1 MILRREFI
9 RLLGGATALPLAARA
24 QQPAIPVVG
33 FLRDSSYDA
42 SITLLAALR
51 QGMKEAGFVE
61 GQNVAIEYRWSEGQ
75 YDQLPKLAAELV
87 RRRVAVIVAAGNVAA
102 IAAKAATAT
111 TPIVFATG
119 DDPIQMGI
127 VASLNR
133 PEGNVS
139 GVTFYSGVLGAKA
152 LELLH
157 ELVPTATA
165 IGLLVNPNSPSAE
178 AQVRDAQ
185 AATRAL
191 KQQLHVENARN
202 QRDIDQAYA
211 VLEQKRIGALIIP
224 GNAVFTGQRDRL
236 VALAV
241 RYGLPTM
248 YPQREF
254 AVAGGLMSYGG
265 SITDAY
271 RQVGVYAG
279 RILKGEQPG
288 GLPVLQP
295 TKFEFV
301 INMKTAKALGLEVPD
316 RLLALADEVIE

>member
-1 MILRREFI
+1 
-9 RLLGGATALPLAARA
+9 
-24 QQPAIPVVG
+24 
-33 FLRDSSYDA
+33 
-42 SITLLAALR
+42 
-51 QGMKEAGFVE
+51 
-61 GQNVAIEYRWSEGQ
+61 
-75 YDQLPKLAAELV
+75 
-87 RRRVAVIVAAGNVAA
+87 
-102 IAAKAATAT
+102 
-111 TPIVFATG
+111 
-119 DDPIQMGI
+119 
-127 VASLNR
+127 
-133 PEGNVS
+133 
-139 GVTFYSGVLGAKA
+139 
-152 LELLH
+152 
-157 ELVPTATA
+157 LVPTATA